1 MIGQSLFQ
9 QVQNNMK
16 TAHHH
21 THTGGKK
28 NQMGQVL
35 LIAILL
41 STVLLTLG
49 LSLLDLTG
57 KDTRITKIQEDT
69 AKAQAAAEAGIE
81 AALNDLN
88 AENLDIATILN
99 DQNYAG
105 TVTVAELTHHSFTT
119 PLISKDG
126 QYTFFLT
133 GYDPVAKTITSA
145 AMVDNMVINRIMPT
159 GTYCSTDQ
167 AFAVELTFLSST
179 SGVVKRYLIDECN
192 LLDATTDEYTFASTI
207 PTADISPD
215 PSIMIARIISPSN
228 NFDGAKL
235 EIVNATADEEW
246 PAQGKTITST
256 ASFGES
262 NVTKK
267 VQLFQSFP
275 QFPAEFFITQ
285 M

>member
-1 MIGQSLFQ
+1 MNIKISHINKGKSQS
-9 QVQNNMK
+9 
-16 TAHHH
+16 
-21 THTGGKK
+21 
-28 NQMGQVL
+28 GQVL

-57 KDTRITKIQEDT
+57 KDTRVTKIQEDT

-81 AALNDLN
+81 AALNDLE
-88 AENLDIATILN
+88 AEELEIATILN
-99 DQNYAG
+99 DVNYSG
-105 TVTVAELTHHSFTT
+105 NVTVAELTHHSFQT
-119 PLISKDG
+119 PLISKDA

-145 AMVDNMVINRIMPT
+145 TMADNMVINRITPT
-159 GTYCSTDQ
+159 DSGYCASDQ

-179 SGVVKRYLIDECN
+179 AGVVKRYLIDECD
-192 LLDATTDEYTFASTI
+192 LLEATTDEYDFAATI
-207 PTADISPD
+207 PSADISPD
-215 PSIMIARIISPSN
+215 PSVMIARIIAPNN

-235 EIVNATADEEW
+235 EIVNGTADAEW

-262 NVTKK
+262 QVTKK

-275 QFPAEFFITQ
+275 QLPAEFFVTQ